1 MTVNSMTGFARS
13 IGSFKT
19 YSWQWEAKSVNG
31 KGLEIRCRMPA
42 GFDQL
47 EDKIRKLLKSTFHR
61 GSMNIQLQFENTQG
75 EQAYRVNTVFLD
87 ELLTLANQYVEEGRG
102 QLPNMDG
109 MLALKGVIE
118 QNDIAQDHAGNDE
131 LQAVLLESAAEV
143 LANLS
148 SVRAEEGGRLSPI
161 LNAQLDE
168 IEILVSRAKEQ
179 IVDGPDNSRRR
190 LKTQMDR
197 ILSETKTLDEG
208 RLEQELALLA
218 TKADISEELDRL
230 SSHIAS
236 AREVLNGT
244 SDHGMGRRLDF
255 ICQEFNREAN
265 TLCSK
270 SSDKALTQTG
280 LDMKAVIDRLRE
292 QVQNIE

>member
-1 MTVNSMTGFARS
+1 MTVNSMTGFARTS
-13 IGSFKT
+13 GSFAS

-47 EDKIRKLLKSTFHR
+47 EDNVRKLLKSKFQR
-61 GSMNIQLQFENTQG
+61 GSMNIQFQFETVVG
-75 EQAYRVNTVFLD
+75 EQPYRVNTTFLE
-87 ELLTLANQYVEEGRG
+87 ELLKISGQYAKDGRAE
-102 QLPNMDG
+102 LPRMDG
-109 MLALKGVIE
+109 MLGLRGVIE
-118 QNDIAQDHAGNDE
+118 HNEATENYSENSD
-131 LQAVLLESAAEV
+131 LQVALQKSALEV
-143 LANLS
+143 LSLLALA
-148 SVRAEEGGRLSPI
+148 RAEEGGRLSPV
-161 LNAQLDE
+161 LGDQLDE
-168 IEILVSRAKEQ
+168 IEALVSQAKAQ
-179 IVDGPDNSRRR
+179 IADGPDNARQR
-190 LKTQMDR
+190 LKSQLER
-197 ILSETKTLDEG
+197 ILGETKIVDEN

-230 SSHIAS
+230 SSHIGS
-236 AREVLNGT
+236 SREILNG
-244 SDHGMGRRLDF
+244 SSEHGMGRRLDF

-270 SSDKALTQTG
+270 ANDKALTQTG

>member
-13 IGSFKT
+13 SGSFAA

-61 GSMNIQLQFENTQG
+61 GSMNIQLQFENAQG
-75 EQAYRVNTVFLD
+75 DQPYRVNTDFLD

-102 QLPNMDG
+102 QSPHMDG

-118 QNDIAQDHAGNDE
+118 QNDATQDHASNEE
-131 LQAVLLESAAEV
+131 LQAILLESAADV
-143 LANLS
+143 FTRLA

-168 IEILVSRAKEQ
+168 IEILVSRAREQ
-179 IVDGPDNSRRR
+179 IADGPDNSRRR

-197 ILSETKTLDEG
+197 ILAETNMLDEG

-230 SSHIAS
+230 TSHIDS
-236 AREVLNGT
+236 TRDILIGP

-270 SSDKALTQTG
+270 SSDKTLTQTG

>member
-1 MTVNSMTGFARS
+1 MAVNSMTGFARS
-13 IGSFKT
+13 TGSIAA
-19 YSWQWEAKSVNG
+19 YSWQWEVKSVNG
-31 KGLEIRCRMPA
+31 KGLEIRCRVPA

-47 EDKIRKLLKSTFHR
+47 EDKIRKLLKSIFHR
-61 GSMNIQLQFENTQG
+61 GSLNIQLQLENALGNQP
-75 EQAYRVNTVFLD
+75 YRVNTDFLE
-87 ELLTLANQYVEEGRG
+87 ELLTVANQYVVEGRG

-118 QNDIAQDHAGNDE
+118 QNDVTQDRAGNED
-131 LQAVLLESAAEV
+131 LQAALLKSAAEV
-143 LANLS
+143 FSNLA
-148 SVRAEEGGRLSPI
+148 SVRAEEGNRLSPI
-161 LNAQLDE
+161 LEAQLDE
-168 IEILVSRAKEQ
+168 IEILVSRATEQ
-179 IVDGPDNSRRR
+179 IAEGPDNRRRR

-197 ILSETKTLDEG
+197 VLAENNTLDEG

-230 SSHIAS
+230 TSHIEAS
-236 AREVLNGT
+236 REILAGPGN
-244 SDHGMGRRLDF
+244 HGMGRRLDF

>member
-13 IGSFKT
+13 SGSFAA

-31 KGLEIRCRMPA
+31 KGLDIRCRMPA

-47 EDKIRKLLKSTFHR
+47 EDKIRKRLKSTFHR

-75 EQAYRVNTVFLD
+75 EQPYRVNTVFLD
-87 ELLTLANQYVEEGRG
+87 ELLTLANQYAEEGRA
-102 QLPNMDG
+102 QLPAMDG
-109 MLALKGVIE
+109 MLAVKGVIE
-118 QNDIAQDHAGNDE
+118 QNDGAQDLAGNEE
-131 LQAVLLESAAEV
+131 LQLVLLESAADV
-143 LANLS
+143 FTHLAA
-148 SVRAEEGGRLSPI
+148 VRAEEGGRLSVI
-161 LNAQLDE
+161 LKVQLDE

-179 IVDGPDNSRRR
+179 IADGPDNNRRR
-190 LKTQMDR
+190 LKTQMER
-197 ILSETKTLDEG
+197 ILAENNTLDEG

-230 SSHIAS
+230 TSHIES
-236 AREVLNGT
+236 TRDILNGDT
-244 SDHGMGRRLDF
+244 DHGMGRRLDF

>member
-13 IGSFKT
+13 SGSFAA
-19 YSWQWEAKSVNG
+19 YSWQWEVKSVNG
-31 KGLEIRCRMPA
+31 KGLEIRCRVPA

-61 GSMNIQLQFENTQG
+61 GSINIQLQFENARGDQP
-75 EQAYRVNTVFLD
+75 YRVNTDFLD
-87 ELLTLANQYVEEGRG
+87 ELLTLANQYVEDGRG
-102 QLPNMDG
+102 KLPHMDG

-118 QNDIAQDHAGNDE
+118 QNDATQDHTSNEE
-131 LQAVLLESAAEV
+131 LQAVLLESAADV
-143 LANLS
+143 FTRLA
-148 SVRAEEGGRLSPI
+148 SVRAEEGRRLSPI
-161 LNAQLDE
+161 LKAQLDE
-168 IEILVSRAKEQ
+168 IEILVSRAGEQ
-179 IVDGPDNSRRR
+179 IADGPDNSRRR
-190 LKTQMDR
+190 LKIQMDR
-197 ILSETKTLDEG
+197 ILAETNMLDEG

-230 SSHIAS
+230 TSHIDS
-236 AREVLNGT
+236 TRDILNGP
-244 SDHGMGRRLDF
+244 SDHGIGRRLDF

-270 SSDKALTQTG
+270 SSDKTLTQTG